1 MANYKD
7 LHGFE
12 IKHLSSDPANPIEG
26 EIWYNTTTRTLKVAP
41 LIGAWASGNNVNTAR
56 RQSKGAGTQ
65 TAMIIMGGYGPAFS
79 NATEEYDGTD
89 WTSATNAPF
98 AVYNAYGGG
107 TQTAF
112 VVTGGDLGPAINA
125 VTAEWD
131 GTNWTTTNNHP
142 AARNGSSGAGTQTAL
157 VSTGGSTP
165 APTTATFYY
174 NGSTWADQSASLGTA
189 RYELSNASCGTQTA
203 ALLVSGDVPGYV
215 ANVEEWNGTAWSEQN
230 DIPTATRQIAT
241 SGTQTAALAYGGETP
256 GPAVTAVTLG
266 YDGTNWATETSMAT
280 ARRAVGGM
288 GSGATSL
295 AAVAASGHN
304 GTANV
309 ATTEEYT
316 KAVTVR
322 SVDTT

>member
-1 MANYKD
+1 MSTAT
-7 LHGFE
+7 
-12 IKHLSSDPANPIEG
+12 EG
-26 EIWYNTTTRTLKVAP
+26 ELFYSDSGKEFKVG
-41 LIGAWASGNNVNTAR
+41 INVNAWASGENVNTAR

-98 AVYNAYGGG
+98 AVYNAGGGG

-131 GTNWTTTNNHP
+131 GSSWTITNNHP
-142 AARNGSSGAGTQTAL
+142 SAKNGPSGAGTQTAL
-157 VSTGGSTP
+157 VSTGGSP

-189 RYELSNASCGTQTA
+189 RYELTNASCGTQTA
-203 ALLVSGDVPGYV
+203 ALLVAGEEPGYV
-215 ANVEEWNGTAWSEQN
+215 ANVEEWDGSSWSEQN

-241 SGTQTAALAYGGETP
+241 SGTQTAALAYGGEKP
-256 GPAVTAVTLG
+256 GPAVTNVSLS
-266 YDGTNWATETSMAT
+266 YDGSSWSSAPNLGT

-288 GSGATSL
+288 GSGSSSEL
-295 AAVAASGHN
+295 AVAATGHN

-309 ATTEEYT
+309 ATTEEFSGT
-316 KAVTVR
+316 VTLKTITD
-322 SVDTT
+322 S